1 MLRMFGAALG
11 ALTLLLVAQGA
22 QAEAAPD
29 QVTIQ
34 QGALKGVVAGEV
46 VSFKAIPYAAPPVGD
61 LRWRPPEAPPSWSGV
76 RDASAMGPVCYQS
89 GGLFGAGA
97 NQSEDCLTL
106 NIWTPL
112 HRSGAKLPVMV
123 WVHGG
128 GFVAGSGSTPFY
140 DGTAFARD
148 GVVLVS
154 LNYRLGRM
162 GFFAHP
168 ALSKASSGPLG
179 NYGLMDQMAALK
191 WVRAN
196 ISAFGGDPKNVT
208 AFGES
213 AGAIS
218 LNFLMASNVG
228 KGLFDKV
235 ISESGFGRFD
245 PPPIARME
253 QAGAAWAAAQGVSGD
268 DAKAL
273 AALRALPATALTG
286 SIGGLQSPDIPR
298 PMIDGTIIKERV
310 DQAFAAGRQLKIPYL
325 LGGNSFEASL
335 FAQPTAAHPDVLIAS
350 TGLDPGAATALFDD
364 GDTLKAAFNI
374 STETMIT
381 EPNRYLAKMDA
392 AAGVRVWL
400 YNFSYVTA
408 AKRASAPGVAHG
420 GELGYV
426 FETIPRRPITFGAT
440 TLAAATPEDLAVA
453 KSVHAYWVAF
463 AKTGDPGS
471 AGGSPWP
478 AFRRPSDALLDFT
491 DEGPKVRDNFQKPRL
506 DVLEARA
513 ETRLSAKP

>member
-1 MLRMFGAALG
+1 LALG
-11 ALTLLLVAQGA
+11 ALLVLARGASAQSPPV
-22 QAEAAPD
+22 QAPID
-29 QVTIQ
+29 QVKIG
-34 QGALKGVVAGEV
+34 QGALKGVVAGDV
-46 VSFKAIPYAAPPVGD
+46 VAFKGIPYAAPPVGE
-61 LRWRPPEAPPSWSGV
+61 LRWRAPQAPAGWSGV
-76 RDASAMGPVCYQS
+76 RDATAFGPVCFQS

-106 NIWTPL
+106 NIWTPAN
-112 HRSGAKLPVMV
+112 HTGAKLPVMV

-128 GFVAGSGSTPFY
+128 GFIGGSGSTPFY
-140 DGTAFARD
+140 NGTAFAHD

-162 GFFAHP
+162 GWFAHP
-168 ALSKASSGPLG
+168 ALAKADRGEPLG
-179 NYGLMDQMAALK
+179 NYGLMDQIAALN

-196 ISAFGGDPKNVT
+196 IAAFGGDPRNIT

-253 QAGAAWAAAQGVSGD
+253 QAGAAWAAAQGVTGD

-273 AALRALPATALTG
+273 AALRALPASVLTG
-286 SIGGLQSPDIPR
+286 SIGGLQAPDVPR
-298 PMIDGTIIKERV
+298 PMIDGTLIKERV
-310 DQAFAAGRQLKIPYL
+310 DQSFARGHQLKIPYL

-335 FAQPTAAHPDVLIAS
+335 FAQPTSAHPGLMIAS
-350 TGLDPGAATALFDD
+350 TGLDPAAATALFDD
-364 GDTLKAAFNI
+364 GDTVKAAFNI

-381 EPNRYLAKMDA
+381 EPNRFLATKDS
-392 AAGVRVWL
+392 AAGARVWL
-400 YNFSYVTA
+400 YDFSYVTA
-408 AKRASAPGVAHG
+408 AQRATAPGVPHG

-426 FETIPRRPITFGAT
+426 FETLPLKPITFGT
-440 TLAAATPEDLAVA
+440 RTLAAATPEDLAVA
-453 KSVHAYWVAF
+453 RTIHAYWVAF
-463 AKTGDPGS
+463 ARAGDPDS
-471 AGGSPWP
+471 AGGTPWP
-478 AFRRPSDALLDFT
+478 AFTPAHDALLDFT
-491 DEGPKVRDNFQKPRL
+491 SEGPKVLTDFEKPRL
-506 DVLEARA
+506 DVLQARA
-513 ETRLSAKP
+513 DTLMAAQP